1 MVSQIDDTGN
11 EMPSGLVVKRRY
23 AGIGEIEAI
32 SSRKS
37 VSNLIGAD
45 FAGKLKEVNRHRHID
60 RIVGE
65 IDAL

>member
-1 MVSQIDDTGN
+1 MSQTDDTGN

-37 VSNLIGAD
+37 ARSPIGGDPAANLKKVD
-45 FAGKLKEVNRHRHID
+45 RHWHVD